1 MRTAMPESMKMRRRL
16 RKMGRRRRTQRRRA
30 RSDSQRHSPRRMKT
44 ARISCTIPIRIL
56 RRDDEFATSCATTI
70 GS

>member
-1 MRTAMPESMKMRRRL
+1 MPESTKMRVRQ
-16 RKMGRRRRTQRRRA
+16 RKMAKRRALRRRA

-44 ARISCTIPIRIL
+44 ARISCTIPIKIL